1 MGKKQ
6 NKAIQGQ
13 PLSDLFLNMAARRV
27 SHRIAL

>member
-1 MGKKQ
+1 MGEGG
-6 NKAIQGQ
+6 KAFQGR